1 MDHEIQECSFR
12 PAKGGM
18 ISETRWKTAGGKFG
32 PDYKTETA
40 VHGSLGHAV
49 RHLKSVMGQA
59 EHKKKEKS
67 GSMKK
72 A

>member
-18 ISETRWKTAGGKFG
+18 ISETRSKTAGGKFG

-49 RHLKSVMGQA
+49 RHLKSVMEPGS
-59 EHKKKEKS
+59 KKKEKS